1 MLTVSLLHSIG
12 QQEHQFTYS
21 NLHSDFSLFL
31 LISHYLDIELQACLA
46 LDALL
51 KFEHCVT
58 EVLISQHVFST
69 EFHGLMQKI
78 RQLKFH
84 PISLVSLEIHVLST
98 VKLK

>member
-1 MLTVSLLHSIG
+1 MLSVSLLHSIG

-51 KFEHCVT
+51 KFKHCVT
-58 EVLISQHVFST
+58 RVPISQHVFST
-69 EFHGLMQKI
+69 KFHGLMQKI
-78 RQLKFH
+78 GQPKFH
-84 PISLVSLEIHVLST
+84 LVCLVSVVIHVLNT
-98 VKLK
+98 VKLR